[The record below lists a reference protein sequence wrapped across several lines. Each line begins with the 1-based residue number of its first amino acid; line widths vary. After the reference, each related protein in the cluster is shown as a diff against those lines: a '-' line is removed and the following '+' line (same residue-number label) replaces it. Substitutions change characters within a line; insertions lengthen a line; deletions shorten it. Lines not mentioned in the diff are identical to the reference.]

1 MKQIKNYND
10 LKLELEISKERKYLI
25 STYIKK
31 FMCEEEFIDNVI
43 KEQERILEKMENN
56 LLNLTGIENKL
67 FSEIVINKTSI
78 SKAIEKVA
86 EEEEKDISTIWKN
99 YYPKVKKKINEISD
113 FVQKEEK

>member
-10 LKLELEISKERKYLI
+10 LKLELEISKERKYII
-25 STYIKK
+25 STYIKR
-31 FMCEEEFIDNVI
+31 FTHEEESIDKVI
-43 KEQERILEKMENN
+43 REQERTLKKIENN

-99 YYPKVKKKINEISD
+99 YYPKVKEKINEISD
-113 FVQKEEK
+113 FI